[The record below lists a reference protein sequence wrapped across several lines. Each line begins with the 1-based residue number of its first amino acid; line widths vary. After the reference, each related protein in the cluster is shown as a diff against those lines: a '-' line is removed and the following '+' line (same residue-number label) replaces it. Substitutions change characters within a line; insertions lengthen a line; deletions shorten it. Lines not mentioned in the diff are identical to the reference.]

1 MGRGTAPA
9 VSFQDDVQDIY
20 AENVISAA
28 RASQCLAKAKDAGV
42 KIAVQALKKTGM
54 TKKRLKN
61 AAGNLGRSVTNH
73 DKWLDPYWFDARVWY
88 RVKQEEHIKRICII
102 LPSEVLELI
111 WKFV

>member
-1 MGRGTAPA
+1 MGRGTAPEVA
-9 VSFQDDVQDIY
+9 FQDDVQDMY

-61 AAGNLGRSVTNH
+61 AARNLRRSVRKH
-73 DKWLDPYWFDARVWY
+73 DKWPDPYWFDKRV
-88 RVKQEEHIKRICII
+88 
-102 LPSEVLELI
+102 
-111 WKFV
+111 